1 MSARDL
7 TSPEGGRGR
16 YWIHTYGC
24 QMNVHDSEIYAG
36 QFRQLGFVPADGPLD
51 ADVILLNTCSVR
63 AKAEEKLFS
72 ELGRLR
78 VVKDAGSGSAARAPA
93 DETSQNIDAGRR
105 HVRERQVRIGVTGCI
120 AQQRGKQI
128 LSRESSVDF
137 VLGTRALR
145 ALPSVLD
152 ALEAGEGP
160 QVVTEDL
167 IDFDASDAVREDRV
181 KAYVTIMEGCD
192 NYCSF
197 CIVPS
202 TRGMEVY
209 RSAQEILDE
218 VRGLSLR
225 GFREVTLL
233 GQNVN
238 SWADEDLGADF
249 SQLLRHL
256 DQLLAEGPAGGIER
270 VRFLTSHPK
279 DLSPDLIETMTGGAR
294 IAKHIHL
301 PVQSGS
307 DEVLHRM
314 NRHYTVAGYL
324 ELVENLRSSM
334 PGIGLSTDLIVGFPG
349 ESDEVLHRMNRHY
362 TVAGYLELVENLR
375 SSMPGIGLSTDL
387 IVGFPGESDEDF
399 EATLDLVRQ
408 AQYDSFFSFE
418 YSPRPDTAATRYED
432 TVPAELKRERLV
444 CLQKEQRQVQTR
456 KNAAW
461 IGSSVEVLVEG
472 FSRRTQSDVMGR
484 TSSNQVVNFPGDPN
498 LIGKLVTVRVVGSS
512 PNSLYGDPASVPV

>member
-349 ESDEVLHRMNRHY
+349 ESDE
-362 TVAGYLELVENLR
+362 
-375 SSMPGIGLSTDL
+375 
-387 IVGFPGESDEDF
+387 DF

>member
-349 ESDEVLHRMNRHY
+349 ESDE
-362 TVAGYLELVENLR
+362 
-375 SSMPGIGLSTDL
+375 
-387 IVGFPGESDEDF
+387 DF

-498 LIGKLVTVRVVGSS
+498 LIGKLVTVQVVGSS
-512 PNSLYGDPASVPV
+512 PNSLYGDPASVPL

>member
-7 TSPEGGRGR
+7 VSAEGSRGR

-36 QFRQLGFVPADGPLD
+36 QLRRLGFVPADDPLD

-63 AKAEEKLFS
+63 EKAEEKLFS

-78 VVKDAGSGSAARAPA
+78 TVKDARPGPA
-93 DETSQNIDAGRR
+93 SMEMVEEEMRNIDAGHQ
-105 HVRERQVRIGVTGCI
+105 HVRERQVWIGVTGCI
-120 AQQRGKQI
+120 AQQRGEEI

-137 VLGTRALR
+137 ILGTRALR

-167 IDFDASDAVREDRV
+167 IDFDASDADRQDRV

-209 RSAQEILDE
+209 RSAKEIEDE

-238 SWADEDLGADF
+238 SWTDPDLDVDF
-249 SQLLRHL
+249 PQLLRRL
-256 DQLLAEGPAGGIER
+256 DQQLEDGPAGGVER
-270 VRFLTSHPK
+270 IRFLTSHPK
-279 DLSPDLIETMTGGAR
+279 DLSPALIEIMTSGAR
-294 IAKHIHL
+294 IAKQIHL

-307 DEVLHRM
+307 DGVLHRM
-314 NRHYTVAGYL
+314 NRHYTAAGYL
-324 ELVENLRSSM
+324 ELVEKLRGSM

-349 ESDEVLHRMNRHY
+349 ETE
-362 TVAGYLELVENLR
+362 
-375 SSMPGIGLSTDL
+375 
-387 IVGFPGESDEDF
+387 EDF
-399 EATLDLVRQ
+399 EATLDLVQ
-408 AQYDSFFSFE
+408 KAQYDSFYSFE
-418 YSPRPDTAATRYED
+418 YSPRPDTAATLHED
-432 TVPAELKRERLV
+432 SVAAEVKRRRLLH
-444 CLQKEQRQVQTR
+444 LQEEQRQIQIR
-456 KNAAW
+456 KKSTW
-461 IGSSVEVLVEG
+461 VGSSVEVLVDG

-484 TSSNQVVNFPGDPN
+484 TSSNHVVNFPGDPS
-498 LIGKLVTVRVVGSS
+498 LIGKLVTVQIVGNS
-512 PNSLYGDPASVPV
+512 PNSLYGELPSVSL

>member
-1 MSARDL
+1 MSTKDL
-7 TSPEGGRGR
+7 SLPESGRGR

-36 QFRQLGFVPADGPLD
+36 QLRRLGFKPADSPLD

-63 AKAEEKLFS
+63 EKAEEKLFS

-78 VVKDAGSGSAARAPA
+78 AMKDARFSPSSRVPSVERMERIAAG
-93 DETSQNIDAGRR
+93 QR
-105 HVRERQVRIGVTGCI
+105 HVRDRRVRIGVTGCI
-120 AQQRGKQI
+120 AQQRGQEI

-167 IDFDASDAVREDRV
+167 IDFDASDAARDNRI

-218 VRGLSLR
+218 VKGLSLR
-225 GFREVTLL
+225 GYREVTLL

-238 SWADEDLGADF
+238 SWSDEEAGADF
-249 SQLLRHL
+249 PQLLRLIDDLLL
-256 DQLLAEGPAGGIER
+256 DGPSGGIER

-279 DLSPDLIETMTGGAR
+279 DLSSNLIEIMTVGSR
-294 IAKHIHL
+294 IARHIHL

-307 DEVLHRM
+307 DEILHRM
-314 NRHYTVAGYL
+314 NRHYTSASYLGLVA
-324 ELVENLRSSM
+324 NLRRAM
-334 PGIGLSTDLIVGFPG
+334 PD
-349 ESDEVLHRMNRHY
+349 
-362 TVAGYLELVENLR
+362 
-375 SSMPGIGLSTDL
+375 IGLSTDL

-399 EATLDLVRQ
+399 EATLSLVRR

-432 TVPAELKRERLV
+432 TVPAALKRERLI
-444 CLQKEQRQVQTR
+444 CLQEEQRRIQTR
-456 KNAAW
+456 KNADW
-461 IGSSVEVLVEG
+461 IGRSADVLVEG
-472 FSRRTQSDVMGR
+472 FSRRTKSDVMGR
-484 TSSNQVVNFPGDPN
+484 TSSNQVVNFPGDAS
-498 LIGKLVTVRVVGSS
+498 LIGKLVTVQIVGSS
-512 PNSLYGDPASVPV
+512 PNSLYGEAPSSPL